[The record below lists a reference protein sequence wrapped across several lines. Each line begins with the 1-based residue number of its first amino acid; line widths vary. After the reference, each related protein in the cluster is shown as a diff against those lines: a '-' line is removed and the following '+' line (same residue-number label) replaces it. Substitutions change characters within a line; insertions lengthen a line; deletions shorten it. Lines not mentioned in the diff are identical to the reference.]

1 MKVGQRVRI
10 LDGRNLT
17 SFYLEWF
24 DEMDEYVGREAIV
37 VGGIEPLEFVDLDID
52 NAKWGWDVNWL
63 EPISEEDD

>member
-1 MKVGQRVRI
+1 MRVGQKVRI